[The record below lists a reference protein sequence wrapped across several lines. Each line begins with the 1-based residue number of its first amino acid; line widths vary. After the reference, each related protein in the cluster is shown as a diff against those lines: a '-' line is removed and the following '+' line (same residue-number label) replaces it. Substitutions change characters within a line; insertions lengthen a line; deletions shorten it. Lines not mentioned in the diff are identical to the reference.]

1 MIYFDNSATTK
12 IDPAVLATYDAIS
25 NNFFGNPS
33 SLHAVGT
40 KANDMLQSAR
50 GQIAELIGAAPD
62 EIFFTSGGTEGDNWI
77 IKGTAIEKR
86 EFGNHLITTA
96 IEHPAVINTMKQLE
110 KLGFKVTYLPVDKDG
125 FIDPQMLANAITDQ
139 TILVSTMVVNNEIG
153 AIQPIH
159 EIAKVLADHPTI
171 HFHVDAV
178 QAVGKGLRDLIRE
191 PRVDFATFSGHK
203 FHAPRGTG
211 FIYVKRGRKI
221 APLLTGGG
229 QENDWRSGTENT
241 PAIGAMAK
249 ALRLLLT
256 NEDANVAKQEA
267 VRERILTHLQQYPDV
282 TIFSPISNRFAPH
295 ILCFALPGV
304 RGETIVHAFEDHDI
318 YISTT
323 SACSSKKGTESSTL
337 KAMQVPERIAT
348 SAVRVSLDEHNT
360 LAEADTFNQVFDEL
374 YKKFA
379 KLRTSVAAAR

>member
-1 MIYFDNSATTK
+1 LIYFDNSATTK

-267 VRERILTHLQQYPDV
+267 VRERIITHLQQYADV